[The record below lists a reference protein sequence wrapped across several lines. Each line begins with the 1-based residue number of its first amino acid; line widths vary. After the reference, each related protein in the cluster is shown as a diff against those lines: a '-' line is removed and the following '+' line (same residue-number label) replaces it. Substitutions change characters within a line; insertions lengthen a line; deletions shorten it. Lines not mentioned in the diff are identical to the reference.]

1 MIVNLTN
8 TIILDNNDNNQ
19 SLESSL
25 YPQPSNLHMT

>member
-8 TIILDNNDNNQ
+8 TIILNNDNNQ

-25 YPQPSNLHMT
+25 YPQPSNLYMT

>member
-8 TIILDNNDNNQ
+8 TIILNNDNNQ

>member
-8 TIILDNNDNNQ
+8 TIILNNDNNQ

-25 YPQPSNLHMT
+25 YPQSSNLHMT